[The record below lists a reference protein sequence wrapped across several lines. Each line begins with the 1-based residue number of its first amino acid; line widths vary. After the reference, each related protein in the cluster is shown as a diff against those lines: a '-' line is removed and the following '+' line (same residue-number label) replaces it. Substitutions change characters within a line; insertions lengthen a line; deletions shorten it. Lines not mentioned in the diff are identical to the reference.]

1 MSERETESR
10 TPPTQPQSAPPD
22 AGVPRTAV
30 GAAAPFDRRGSWAL
44 VTGASMGIGQAFA
57 WALAGRGMNV
67 VLCARSEERL
77 AELARQIQTEQ
88 RVQTR
93 VVAAD
98 LSRPGEAAR
107 AWAEAS
113 AHGPIDLLVNNAGF
127 GLHGRFEELP
137 VDRQAEMVA
146 LNCTAVLELAHYA
159 LAAMRPRGTGGII
172 NVGSVAAFQPVP
184 MKAAYAATKAF
195 VLSLSEAMAE
205 ENRGSGV
212 RILCLSPGPVPTGFQ
227 AVAGTRVELGQP
239 GVLRPEEVVDAAL
252 AAYDAGKTHVA
263 PGWMNRVST
272 TFARMLPMSLSAR
285 IARRVNESR

>member
-1 MSERETESR
+1 VTDRETESGAPAAR
-10 TPPTQPQSAPPD
+10 PHPAPPS
-22 AGVPRTAV
+22 AGRPRTAV
-30 GAAAPFDRRGSWAL
+30 GAAPFEYGGAWAL
-44 VTGASMGIGQAFA
+44 VTGASMGIGEAFA

-67 VLCARSEERL
+67 VLCARSEDRL
-77 AELARQIQTEQ
+77 TDLARQIQTEQ

-107 AWAEAS
+107 AWAQAS
-113 AHGPIDLLVNNAGF
+113 AHGRIDLLVNNAGF

-137 VDRQAEMVA
+137 VDRQAEMVS
-146 LNCTAVLELAHYA
+146 LNCTAVLELAHSA
-159 LAAMRPRGTGGII
+159 LAAMRPRGSGGII

-212 RILCLSPGPVPTGFQ
+212 RILCLSPGPTPTGFQ
-227 AVAGTRVELGQP
+227 AVAGTKVQLGQP
-239 GVLRPEEVVDAAL
+239 GVLRPQEVVDAAL
-252 AAYDAGKTHVA
+252 AAFDAGRTHVA
-263 PGWMNRVST
+263 PGLMNRVST
-272 TFARMLPMSLSAR
+272 TFARMLPMSLAAR

>member
-1 MSERETESR
+1 VTEHE
-10 TPPTQPQSAPPD
+10 APS
-22 AGVPRTAV
+22 
-30 GAAAPFDRRGSWAL
+30 GAAPAAPSPRAADGGFAYRGAWAL
-44 VTGASMGIGQAFA
+44 VTGASMGIGEAFA
-57 WALAGRGMNV
+57 WALARRGMNL

-77 AELARQIQTEQ
+77 AELARQIQAEH
-88 RVQTR
+88 RVQAR

-98 LSRPGEAAR
+98 LSHPGEAAR
-107 AWAEAS
+107 AWAEAG
-113 AHGPIDLLVNNAGF
+113 AHGRIYLLVNNAGF

-137 VDRQAEMVA
+137 AHRQAEMVA
-146 LNCTAVLELAHYA
+146 LNCTAVLELAHSA
-159 LAAMRPRGTGGII
+159 LAQMRPRGAGGII

-212 RILCLSPGPVPTGFQ
+212 RILCLSPGPTPTGFQ

-239 GVLRPEEVVDAAL
+239 GVLPAEAVVDAAL
-252 AAYDAGKTHVA
+252 AAFDAGKTHVA
-263 PGWMNRVST
+263 PGLMNRVST
-272 TFARMLPMSLSAR
+272 TFARMLPMNVAAR